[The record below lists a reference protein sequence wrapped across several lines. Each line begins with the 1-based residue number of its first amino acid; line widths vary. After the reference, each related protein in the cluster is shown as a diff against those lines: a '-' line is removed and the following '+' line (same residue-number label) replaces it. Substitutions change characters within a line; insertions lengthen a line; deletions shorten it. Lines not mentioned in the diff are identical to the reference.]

1 MAVRVTQS
9 SVEVLRPNAAVVVI
23 TFVPQII
30 RRR

>member
-1 MAVRVTQS
+1 MAVRVTQI
-9 SVEVLRPNAAVVVI
+9 SVELLRPNAAAV